1 MAVKKISISM
11 DKQLYDRLTKVAG
24 MQKRTFSN
32 FIAHIAETMLP
43 AYEKKQI
50 METPAVYV
58 TARSQAKTRTKRT

>member
-11 DKQLYDRLTKVAG
+11 DKQLYTRLNRAAA

-43 AYEKKQI
+43 AYEKKQVLQ
-50 METPAVYV
+50 TPAVYV
-58 TARSQAKTRTKRT
+58 VAPSQEKTRTKRT